1 MDVRLRMTPLEK
13 LRSIYLPGRNR
24 LHSRE
29 TNVAQLTLGIH
40 QAEPGSGIT
49 ETEREHYRQAGVRIL
64 VLPEYFWVRPQDGDH
79 RDSAAHAGDD
89 LDVMARLSAE
99 ESWVL
104 VGGTFVEQVGD
115 IYYNAC
121 PVFQAGREIGR
132 YRKIHLMPGEAR
144 HGISPG
150 RGFHLVEVL
159 GLRLAPVIC
168 ADVLYP
174 DTFNEVAALRPNL
187 ILAPMSSPHLPG
199 DTPEAKDKRDREIFL
214 RGAARAGAPIVKA
227 GGVGHLFQRPLQGR
241 SLVATPGAIL
251 FRTPFDQE
259 HARHAW
265 IVDVP
270 VSG

>member
-1 MDVRLRMTPLEK
+1 VT
-13 LRSIYLPGRNR
+13 
-24 LHSRE
+24 H
-29 TNVAQLTLGIH
+29 LTIGIH

-49 ETEREHYRQAGVRIL
+49 PPERERYRQAGVQVL
-64 VLPEYFWVRPQDGDH
+64 VLPEYFWVRPEDGDH
-79 RDSAAHAGDD
+79 RDSASHAAED
-89 LDVMARLSAE
+89 LGLMARLSADE
-99 ESWVL
+99 GWVL
-104 VGGTFVEQVGD
+104 VGGTFVEAQAGD
-115 IYYNAC
+115 EVYYNAC
-121 PVFQAGREIGR
+121 PVFHHGREIGR

-144 HGISPG
+144 HGLTPG
-150 RGFHLVEVL
+150 SGFRLVEAL

-174 DTFNEVAALRPNL
+174 DTFNEVARLRPDL
-187 ILAPMSSPHLPG
+187 ILAPMSSPHLPE
-199 DTPEAKDKRDREIFL
+199 DTAEAKDKRDRDIFL

-251 FRTPFDQE
+251 FRTPFDEE
-259 HARHAW
+259 HARHTW

>member
-1 MDVRLRMTPLEK
+1 MT
-13 LRSIYLPGRNR
+13 
-24 LHSRE
+24 H
-29 TNVAQLTLGIH
+29 LTIGIH

-49 ETEREHYRQAGVRIL
+49 RDEREHYRQAGVRIL

-79 RDSAAHAGDD
+79 RDSALHAGQD
-89 LDVMARLSAE
+89 LDVMAQLSAE

-104 VGGTFVEQVGD
+104 VGGTFVEAGPNEET
-115 IYYNAC
+115 YYNAC
-121 PVFQAGREIGR
+121 PVFFEGREIGR

-144 HGISPG
+144 HGLSPG
-150 RGFHLVEVL
+150 SGFLLIEAL

-174 DTFNEVAALRPNL
+174 DTFNEVARLRPDL

-199 DTPEAKDKRDREIFL
+199 DTTQAKDKRDREIFL

-241 SLVATPGAIL
+241 SLVASPGAII
-251 FRTPFDQE
+251 FRTPFEEE
-259 HARHAW
+259 HTRHSW

-270 VSG
+270 LSG

>member
-1 MDVRLRMTPLEK
+1 VTQV
-13 LRSIYLPGRNR
+13 II
-24 LHSRE
+24 
-29 TNVAQLTLGIH
+29 GIH

-49 ETEREHYRQAGVRIL
+49 ETEREHYRQSGVRIL
-64 VLPEYFWVRPQDGDH
+64 VLPEYFWVRPADRDH
-79 RDSAAHAGDD
+79 RDSAAHARQD
-89 LDVMARLSAE
+89 LDLMARLSTE
-99 ESWVL
+99 EPWVL
-104 VGGTFVEQVGD
+104 VGGTFVERNEGD
-115 IYYNAC
+115 VYYNAC
-121 PVFQAGREIGR
+121 PVFQDGREIGR

-150 RGFHLVEVL
+150 SGFQLVEAL

-174 DTFNEVAALRPNL
+174 DTFNDVARLHPSL
-187 ILAPMSSPHLPG
+187 ILAPMSSPLLPG
-199 DTPEAKDKRDREIFL
+199 DTPEAKDKRDRDIFL
-214 RGAARAGAPIVKA
+214 RGAGRAGAPIVKA

-259 HARHAW
+259 HTRHTW
-265 IVDVP
+265 ILDVP